1 MTPSTDRLEIKE
13 KEMET
18 TTPQNRWPI
27 RPIDLS
33 EARELFKSKLEANE
47 DWLMIVHA
55 ITSSQ
60 LLIEIENRYYG
71 GPKNQDFTIISYIEG
86 REVFALVIAKRRH
99 VQAYQLA
106 SMIRKHSE
114 QKISERELSGRSVI
128 VIAPGERLITTAAQL
143 VVRLLGK
150 DELAM
155 SE

>member
-60 LLIEIENRYYG
+60 LLIEIENRY
-71 GPKNQDFTIISYIEG
+71 
-86 REVFALVIAKRRH
+86 
-99 VQAYQLA
+99 
-106 SMIRKHSE
+106 
-114 QKISERELSGRSVI
+114 
-128 VIAPGERLITTAAQL
+128 
-143 VVRLLGK
+143 
-150 DELAM
+150 
-155 SE
+155 